1 MAAQMHAGYI
11 IPEPMIRVRGRM
23 FSTVFCHLSRAH
35 ALVSYAQQP
44 PAKLQ
49 LISRSRMACFP
60 LAVTNRKGFC
70 RRFCHSAELLPLAIL
85 VLPRTLPMMEMGRSS
100 AHNPMPLGVHA
111 GVCRATGHRREHSSY
126 KVLRR
131 VQDASPARKAGQQG

>member
-11 IPEPMIRVRGRM
+11 IPE
-23 FSTVFCHLSRAH
+23 
-35 ALVSYAQQP
+35 
-44 PAKLQ
+44 
-49 LISRSRMACFP
+49 
-60 LAVTNRKGFC
+60 
-70 RRFCHSAELLPLAIL
+70 
-85 VLPRTLPMMEMGRSS
+85 PMMEMGRSS